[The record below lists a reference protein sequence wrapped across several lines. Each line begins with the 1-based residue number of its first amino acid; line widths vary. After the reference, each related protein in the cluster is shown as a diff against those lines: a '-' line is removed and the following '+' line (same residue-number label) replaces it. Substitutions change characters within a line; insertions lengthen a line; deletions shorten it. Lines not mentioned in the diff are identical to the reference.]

1 MLRRAHPAPILV
13 LVAFGVWALLSVAP
27 GEAANPTKNGLYEG
41 PAKASESRSDHRKV
55 RIKVSGNG
63 KTLNF
68 RGPHERCGGFNPLPA
83 FFPKIEKVKI
93 SRTGKFKGKRVYTDK
108 SQGPNYVLDW
118 TVELSGRFTSS
129 RKAKGKIVYE
139 MAHQGRSP
147 TRQRCGER
155 NVTWSANR
163 SR

>member
-1 MLRRAHPAPILV
+1 MHRLRML
-13 LVAFGVWALLSVAP
+13 LLSVAAFALLGVAA
-27 GEAANPTKNGLYEG
+27 GEAATPIKNGLYVG
-41 PAKASESRSDHRKV
+41 PAKGSESRSDHRTV
-55 RIKVSGNG
+55 RIKVAGNG
-63 KTLNF
+63 RTLNF

-93 SRTGKFKGKRVYTDK
+93 SKTGKFKGKRVYTDK

-129 RKAKGKIVYE
+129 TKAKGKVVYE
-139 MAHQGRSP
+139 LAHQGRSP

-155 NVTWSANR
+155 NVTWSAKR